1 MVSTVTVGL
10 QRFFCVVAYELPSCW
25 AFSLCY
31 IMKKLYILLL
41 YTKIYRFVV
50 LQFLVWHL
58 LAYAYNC
65 VSLYCIHVLL
75 CCRHLLIYCCVLLRS
90 RAPSYIYWGAAD
102 SLVRGR
108 GVRPEQHWSQ
118 DIYTTRILDFLIIN
132 QYWALAYGSMSTLEP
147 RYISLGFMLSSQ

>member
-1 MVSTVTVGL
+1 MELICNGFYIDCGL
-10 QRFFCVVAYELPSCW
+10 ATIFCAVANELPSCW
-25 AFSLCY
+25 AFSPCY

-118 DIYTTRILDFLIIN
+118 DIYHQDFCFPHNKLISG
-132 QYWALAYGSMSTLEP
+132 YRG
-147 RYISLGFMLSSQ
+147 G